1 MLTKDTQSDVCER
14 ARERESEF
22 THILT
27 DFYGWHLCVN
37 TNSLTLNFRYL
48 LLHAYSSS
56 ICCRDQKIKIAQHL
70 FNACTFFEKTYLGLN
85 LVREVVVLRVVL
97 AYFAILEILHR
108 HSLDLHRKAMNS
120 VVSVK

>member
-14 ARERESEF
+14 AKERESEF

-70 FNACTFFEKTYLGLN
+70 FNACTFF
-85 LVREVVVLRVVL
+85 
-97 AYFAILEILHR
+97 
-108 HSLDLHRKAMNS
+108 
-120 VVSVK
+120 